1 MKIEYREFKTGE
13 AVAEYY
19 SADYIVAIV
28 PIENGFGVFSKA
40 VSIDS
45 IKSMIWGTLPGSS
58 CLSNENDNED
68 LAILEIDLSQNYY
81 GCEYKVALQ
90 EYLKVLAS
98 YTTSNGDKFYDKI
111 YFNGSTITAINS
123 RLKDKTQ
130 NDIQYSNSQGDT
142 SNEV

>member
-45 IKSMIWGTLPGSS
+45 IKSMIWVYCQAL
-58 CLSNENDNED
+58 
-68 LAILEIDLSQNYY
+68 
-81 GCEYKVALQ
+81 VAYQ
-90 EYLKVLAS
+90 MRMIM
-98 YTTSNGDKFYDKI
+98 KI
-111 YFNGSTITAINS
+111 W
-123 RLKDKTQ
+123 
-130 NDIQYSNSQGDT
+130 QYSKLI
-142 SNEV
+142 